1 MTAPLIRD
9 GLIDAL
15 RRDGRHLA
23 ADNAERI
30 NREGAALI
38 AAATALIQAER
49 DEAEAAHGAALADPE
64 RSMAVHGDRGTRRR
78 CVVRHT
84 VASVWLAR
92 DAGDTTGERF
102 LLRSGN
108 RHGRSASFHEPFLDW
123 SQPAPR
129 ALVEAA
135 AKSGSVTARR
145 ALRVADAP

>member
-1 MTAPLIRD
+1 MTNKYIPD

-23 ADNAERI
+23 AEDAERI
-30 NREGAALI
+30 NRVGAALI
-38 AAATALIQAER
+38 AAATALLHAER

-64 RSMAVHGDRGTRRR
+64 RSMAVRVDHGTRRR
-78 CVVRHT
+78 RVVRHT
-84 VASVWLAR
+84 AASVWLAR
-92 DAGDTTGERF
+92 GAGDATGERF

-123 SQPAPR
+123 SRPAPR

-135 AKSGSVTARR
+135 AKAGSATARR
-145 ALRVADAP
+145 AIHVEDAP